1 MARAIIPGFAVTEF
15 GNLPDIRDDVT
26 NGWQATFQVVFTG
39 TGAGDGFMRDAFTVH
54 FLDSDLAAAM
64 KNKIRAAAR
73 ARAVEL
79 GVTDGATIQVIAMIP
94 PERL

>member
-1 MARAIIPGFAVTEF
+1 MARAIVPAFAPSEV

-26 NGWQATFQVVFTG
+26 NGWMARFQVVFTG
-39 TGAGDGFMRDAFTVH
+39 PGAAGGFMRDVFEAH

-64 KNKIRAAAR
+64 KNKIRAACR
-73 ARAVEL
+73 DRAVEL
-79 GVTDGATIQVIAMIP
+79 GVTDGATIQVICMIP